1 MAERSEAKKRQASKN
16 LKIWGKFPT
25 GNSESQILIV
35 KLVFFMNWRHEQA
48 ARDIVSRPP
57 EALLI
62 GDLIYAIHSSIL
74 KLQHSDI

>member
-1 MAERSEAKKRQASKN
+1 MTSVEKSKN
-16 LKIWGKFPT
+16 LGKIPNWELT
-25 GNSESQILIV
+25 ESQILIV
-35 KLVFFMNWRHEQA
+35 KLVFFYELACHEQA

-57 EALLI
+57 AALLI